1 MYKLDQKP
9 KYWLPTEQCSL
20 QVSLP
25 LFLYSCITLPNILTL
40 QPNAEGGKLTAAEM
54 VNVAEELRKKG
65 NTSDLAR
72 EMEVEY
78 DPKEAHPEYAM
89 ISDWEL
95 YEKGTHHKL
104 AEHLREAGLK

>member
-1 MYKLDQKP
+1 
-9 KYWLPTEQCSL
+9 
-20 QVSLP
+20 
-25 LFLYSCITLPNILTL
+25 
-40 QPNAEGGKLTAAEM
+40 M

-78 DPKEAHPEYAM
+78 DPEETNPEYAM

-95 YEKGTHHKL
+95 YEKGTRHKL
-104 AEHLREAGLK
+104 AEHLREAGLARVSTM